1 MARKLMAA
9 FICLAMMVC
18 ALGAAAEGT
27 PVEDAQI
34 SPELMAIGGLGASAI
49 AAAVQRGE
57 QVKYTATMNIDGLE
71 ALGEEDSLLMQA
83 VLGSILLTGKVQQGS
98 DSGMTSYSIT
108 AKGEEVAAID
118 ILFFDRSID
127 DQSDPPEGDAMVYV
141 SSNLLGEDTY
151 SLSIREALDYLSDS
165 SAPAL
170 DDERLARRAALA
182 ERLSD
187 PAVLEPYKET
197 MSEWFSANMQTVKQ
211 ELSAEEAAELA
222 HPEAVRRE
230 TLEVTGIALQT
241 LALDMLNVLAA
252 DENMLDI
259 MVQIAIDG
267 GVVSTAD
274 ELKAAIAQ
282 MQGMAGAILGGML
295 TSVTAT
301 ALFDADEK
309 VVFFEITGGMI
320 VSEEQIATASFMYDQ
335 TVVDGTAYVASTFTL
350 DGGADAS
357 VRAYV
362 SNVAEPIVEIG
373 DAMTQNLK
381 TTVGVDIEKGGETG
395 TARIVVVKNYNTGS
409 TREVITTNMDIGV
422 EGVLA
427 DFIASE
433 GVPFTGFNK
442 LTVETTEVT
451 ETGFTTTIDQTL
463 DYTGVFGEPSS
474 VPVVYQTLTMTNVP
488 SEELTEPAD
497 AINVLTM
504 TAEQVDALKLEVEAR
519 IESIVIKL
527 AGMYPEL
534 AEHNGG
540 IDSEAVEGESA
551 PEAAE

>member
-519 IESIVIKL
+519 IESIVVKL